1 MVKQI
6 FSAKSNKLTRAFRG
20 KQVQIGYMKNIPF
33 RNYVSIPL
41 GMICP

>member
-20 KQVQIGYMKNIPF
+20 KQVQIGYMKNL
-33 RNYVSIPL
+33 PL
-41 GMICP
+41 GIMFPSLWV